1 MNGNNIIMQEEKEH
15 TRDTKFSTL

>member
-15 TRDTKFSTL
+15 TRDTKCSKL